1 MLCKVKLNGKMAI
14 GNKSRNM
21 QVMLRIRPSNP
32 IETAQNQR
40 EIVRVIDLN
49 TIIFDPE
56 EEDDDDFFFHGRKQ
70 PHRNLMKRLHKNMTF
85 TFDRVFDSDATNPEI
100 FEFAI
105 RPLIASL
112 MDGYNCS
119 VFVYG
124 ATGAGKTFTMLG
136 NDQVPGITFLA
147 TKELFEHINRNRNEL
162 KIDIGVAY
170 LEVYNEQIKN
180 LLTRKGSLRLQE
192 DRNGVVVG
200 GLILQPIFN
209 ADELLSLLT
218 VGNRNRTQHP
228 TDSNAGKLIFGNR
241 FHILD

>member
-1 MLCKVKLNGKMAI
+1 
-14 GNKSRNM
+14 M
-21 QVMLRIRPSNP
+21 QVMLRIRPSTL
-32 IETAQNQR
+32 IETERNQR
-40 EIVRVIDLN
+40 EIIVRVIDPN

-70 PHRNLMKRLHKNMTF
+70 PYRAKRINKNLTF
-85 TFDRVFDSDATNPEI
+85 RFDRVFDSDANNHEI

-136 NDQVPGITFLA
+136 NDLVPGITFLA
-147 TKELFEHINRNRNEL
+147 TRELFEQIERNSNKL

-170 LEVYNEQIKN
+170 LEVYNEQVKN
-180 LLTRKGSLRLQE
+180 LLTKKGSLRLQE

-200 GLILQPIFN
+200 GLVLQPIFN
-209 ADELLSLLT
+209 ADELLSLLAM
-218 VGNRNRTQHP
+218 GNRNRTQHP
-228 TDSNAGKLIFGNR
+228 TDSNAGKLI
-241 FHILD
+241 